1 MRAMVGVGRGVI
13 LALPMLVAV
22 AAAAL
27 APTDGSAWTSPS
39 GRIAVLA
46 GTGGTVST
54 LECYKLPSPWRA
66 HPWWGASKN
75 DPFSPCNTSPPPPTG
90 IHGGSW
96 YGRTDIQTF
105 GTTPAVYA
113 QLDYLPDSASGVAGG
128 EIYATSD
135 LTGCASYAAGTAGYN
150 GIKVKVDIVF
160 RNRFGTQL
168 NGLSVL
174 YEHVAAGPY
183 VWPSAHSYKWNNPT
197 AYQRLW
203 SVEDFRLNDSIN
215 GGMPLGNVAQVV
227 PPYDYSCSTGNHLHQ
242 ASAAGVYNY
251 ARFIGEGINARVS
264 DIEFVSLAN
273 ITGDA
278 PTDR

>member
-1 MRAMVGVGRGVI
+1 MLMAMMTTV
-13 LALPMLVAV
+13 
-22 AAAAL
+22 AAAL
-27 APTDGSAWTSPS
+27 APIEGSAWTSPS

-46 GTGGTVST
+46 GTTGTVST
-54 LECYKLPSPWRA
+54 LECYKDPSPWRA
-66 HPWWGASKN
+66 HPWWGASKT
-75 DPFSPCNTSPPPPTG
+75 DPFAPCNTAPPAPTG
-90 IHGGSW
+90 AHGGSW

-113 QLDYLPDSASGVAGG
+113 QLDYLPDSATGVAGG
-128 EIYATSD
+128 EIYATLN
-135 LTGCASYAAGTAGYN
+135 LTGCASYSPGTAGYN
-150 GIKVKVDIVF
+150 GRKVQVDIVF

-174 YEHVAAGPY
+174 YEHVEPGTY

-197 AYQRLW
+197 VYQRLW
-203 SVEDFRLNDSIN
+203 TVEDFRLNDDVY

-227 PPYDYSCSTGNHLHQ
+227 TPANPNCSTGNHLHQ
-242 ASAAGVYNY
+242 ESATGTYNY
-251 ARFIGEGINARVS
+251 ARYIGESISARVS

-273 ITGDA
+273 ITGSA